1 MTTRLKLGSWA
12 TYGFLTGYALF
23 VVGPFAWMI
32 ASSFKDRRSIFT
44 QPFSLPSTL
53 ETDNYARAWEHGIGR
68 YLVNSLTIT
77 AITVVLVLLVSS
89 LAAYALARLRFPG
102 RTLLYAL
109 IVAGYAVP
117 IHTVLVPLYRLLDS
131 AGALNSYAGLILPY
145 VAFGIPFSIVLLYA
159 FFLEF
164 PTELEEAARL
174 DGCKTWSLLWYVVL
188 PLSLPAFASVAIFQG
203 VFIWNEF
210 ILALLVISDES
221 KKTLPLGLVAFRG
234 EYANDWGAMM
244 AAITIATAPLL
255 LLYIVLQ
262 RHFIRSLAGIGK

>member
-1 MTTRLKLGSWA
+1 
-12 TYGFLTGYALF
+12 
-23 VVGPFAWMI
+23 
-32 ASSFKDRRSIFT
+32 
-44 QPFSLPSTL
+44 
-53 ETDNYARAWEHGIGR
+53 
-68 YLVNSLTIT
+68 
-77 AITVVLVLLVSS
+77 
-89 LAAYALARLRFPG
+89 
-102 RTLLYAL
+102 
-109 IVAGYAVP
+109 
-117 IHTVLVPLYRLLDS
+117 
-131 AGALNSYAGLILPY
+131 
-145 VAFGIPFSIVLLYA
+145 
-159 FFLEF
+159 
-164 PTELEEAARL
+164 
-174 DGCKTWSLLWYVVL
+174 VL